1 MSWPALSTT
10 SVWTPFADKPYSV
23 GSLYVKSNTL
33 REGQFAIVKAAT
45 HQMTG
50 KECALEII
58 NRAKVVG
65 REDIVKNEL
74 KIMRNVNHPNIIK
87 LIKDFEN
94 TAEVIIELELLQ
106 VIYMCVCVCVCVCCV
121 CVLCVCCVCL
131 CVFVCV
137 CVCLCI
143 CVFM

>member
-45 HQMTG
+45 HRMTG

-87 LIKDFEN
+87 LIKDFGN

-106 VIYMCVCVCVCVCCV
+106 VIYMCVCVCCV
-121 CVLCVCCVCL
+121 CVLCVL

-137 CVCLCI
+137 SQIALA
-143 CVFM
+143 